1 MSTTK
6 IENRGI
12 DGEFFDFLCQ
22 RWESAPIHQTM
33 DISLSYLGPGAAGIK
48 ISPGREYTT
57 IRGRLHGGISAVI
70 ADTAMGWAI
79 ITLGS
84 TCVTIDMYTNY
95 LAPAFGEQDLFA
107 EAQVIHSGK
116 RTVVAEATL
125 YNDKG
130 ELVAKSRGTF
140 SLKRGKMQEFEED
153 NP

>member
-1 MSTTK
+1 MSTTE

-12 DGEFFDFLCQ
+12 DNDFFNFLCK

-33 DISLSYLGPGAAGIK
+33 DIRLIYLGPGEAGIK

-57 IRGRLHGGISAVI
+57 IRGRLHGGMSAVL

-79 ITLGS
+79 ITTGH

-95 LAPAFGEQDLFA
+95 FSPAYGEKDLIA
-107 EAQVIHSGK
+107 EAHIIHSGR
-116 RTVVAEATL
+116 RTVVSEAAL

-130 ELVAKSRGTF
+130 ELVATSRGTF
-140 SLKRGKMQEFEED
+140 SLKRGNMEEFE
-153 NP
+153 